1 VSFWGCVADREELSA
16 RRRAFSCSSS
26 ATRLRKDVMV
36 SQEED
41 RGKRGGGGTYTS
53 MHSNSS
59 RLRCLERKAAA
70 RFLTRRA
77 SLLLRPETSGGIK
90 SLLEIRSPIARFFVA
105 LGAGLAERF
114 EPQEEPA
121 ASLLIAISSRESAER
136 EGEREAGVGGRAL
149 SGAKSKTWWVGRQR
163 RSGLSRVGRVLS
175 ILEAGTGEPSEM
187 GGEGGI
193 L

>member
-1 VSFWGCVADREELSA
+1 
-16 RRRAFSCSSS
+16 
-26 ATRLRKDVMV
+26 M
-36 SQEED
+36 
-41 RGKRGGGGTYTS
+41 
-53 MHSNSS
+53 
-59 RLRCLERKAAA
+59 RCLERKAAA

-77 SLLLRPETSGGIK
+77 SLLLRPETSGGTK

-114 EPQEEPA
+114 EPQAESA
-121 ASLLIAISSRESAER
+121 ASLVAWMSSRESAER

-149 SGAKSKTWWVGRQR
+149 SGEKSKTWWVGRQR
-163 RSGLSRVGRVLS
+163 RSGLGWVLS
-175 ILEAGTGEPSEM
+175 ILAAGTGEPSEM